1 MEQQMGKIKGLTL
14 TILANMT
21 SNYGESLGNVSSV
34 QKVFRNGN
42 TYAMR
47 SRESLK
53 NAIMVQSGMY
63 DDLSVTV
70 DGATQKEVSKEL
82 NVSNCRALEGGYM
95 NTNVKVDKSTLT
107 FIRNSSFYLTDAISC
122 EPFVN
127 ETRFHNNLHLAKTY
141 AEANDLNVQNNAKD
155 TGLMPYNYEYEKSLR
170 AYSITFD
177 LEMIGKDENFEQEAD
192 QIEKAERVNAILEA
206 IEQLSLVVKG
216 NLDNAEPIFVVG
228 GLSDRKTHVFENVV
242 RVNKGRLSLTDDL
255 IDKIS
260 LGYNVALLKG
270 DNFVNE
276 QEVIEK
282 LNPKSVTKFFEAL
295 KQDVKNYYGV

>member
-1 MEQQMGKIKGLTL
+1 MDKVKGLTL
-14 TILANMT
+14 TVLANMT
-21 SNYGESLGNVSSV
+21 SNYGEGLGNVSSV

-63 DDLSVTV
+63 DDLKVTV
-70 DGATQKEVSKEL
+70 DGATQKEVSLEL

-95 NTNVKVDKSTLT
+95 NTNVMVDKNKLT

-127 ETRFHNNLHLAKTY
+127 ETRFHNNLHLASTY
-141 AEANDLNVQNNAKD
+141 AKANDLNVQNDAGKV
-155 TGLMPYNYEYEKSLR
+155 GLMPYNYEYEKSLR

-192 QIEKAERVNAILEA
+192 STEKAARVNAILAA
-206 IEQLSLVVKG
+206 IEQLSLIVKG

-242 RVNKGRLSLTDDL
+242 RVKKGVLSLTDDL
-255 IDKIS
+255 IDKIN

-276 QEVIEK
+276 PEVIEK
-282 LNPKSVTKFFEAL
+282 LSPKSVTKFFADL